1 MGEER
6 GKEEGK
12 DVGEKR
18 GRMRGRRGRRWGVR
32 GEEGEEEGEDEK
44 KNVGRKR
51 RRKKWVQIKEGDSSP
66 HPVGP
71 RRRMLLLPSCGPS
84 FFSVEVWGVCEAWSM
99 LWGSSWIPCASIPF
113 A

>member
-1 MGEER
+1 MRGEE

-12 DVGEKR
+12 K
-18 GRMRGRRGRRWGVR
+18 
-32 GEEGEEEGEDEK
+32 EGKDEEK
-44 KNVGRKR
+44 KVGRKR
-51 RRKKWVQIKEGDSSP
+51 RRKWVRIKEGDSSP